1 MRGEY
6 GERSTKLRDQPSP
19 LEADLVKS
27 THVTRR
33 TVLECLL
40 GVASVQG
47 MSTVL
52 RAADLP
58 VRVEIGEATI
68 DVSFDSDQF
77 DLDRTALL
85 DWVMQS
91 ARAVTA
97 YFGRFPVTHARVRIL
112 LSQRGRISNGMS
124 FGEPAARCR
133 ISVGQHATMV
143 DLNDDWELTHEMV
156 HFGFPSVEERHRWI
170 EEGIATYV
178 EPIARAQVGRLTAE
192 QVWGGMVRGMPQG
205 LPQAGD
211 RGLDNTH
218 TWGRTYWGGAI
229 FCLLADIEI
238 RKRTGNAK
246 GLQDALRAINRVGG
260 TIESDWPLERAI
272 EVGDHATHGETLM
285 ELYKQM
291 ASKPVAVDLPDL
303 WKQLGVV
310 RGDHRVTFENRAA
323 LASIRASIVV

>member
-1 MRGEY
+1 
-6 GERSTKLRDQPSP
+6 
-19 LEADLVKS
+19 
-27 THVTRR
+27 
-33 TVLECLL
+33 
-40 GVASVQG
+40 VASG
-47 MSTVL
+47 PRISTVL

-58 VRVEIGEATI
+58 SRLEIGEATI

-77 DLDRTALL
+77 DLDRAALL

-97 YFGRFPVTHARVRIL
+97 YFGRFPVAHARVRIL

-124 FGEPAARCR
+124 FGEPGARCR
-133 ISVGQHATMV
+133 IAVGQHATLA

-156 HFGFPSVEERHRWI
+156 HFGFPSVEERHHWI

-192 QVWGGMVRGMPQG
+192 QVWGGLVRGMPQG

-211 RGLDNTH
+211 QGLDNTH

-238 RKRTGNAK
+238 RKRTGNTK

-260 TIESDWPLERAI
+260 TIEADWPLERAI
-272 EVGDHATHGETLM
+272 EVGDQATHGKTLM
-285 ELYKQM
+285 ELYSQM

-310 RGDHRVTFENRAA
+310 RGHHRVAFDNRAA